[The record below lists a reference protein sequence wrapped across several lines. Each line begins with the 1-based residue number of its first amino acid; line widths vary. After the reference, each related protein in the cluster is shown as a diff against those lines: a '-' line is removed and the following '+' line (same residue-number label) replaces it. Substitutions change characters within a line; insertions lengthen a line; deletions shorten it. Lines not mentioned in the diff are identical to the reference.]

1 MCEDGDMLIVAH
13 DYLIFAPTKKESKSE
28 SGNDMTVVPV
38 FQAVFSDF
46 FDPKR

>member
-13 DYLIFAPTKKESKSE
+13 DYLIFARTKKESKSE
-28 SGNDMTVVPV
+28 SGNDMTAVPV